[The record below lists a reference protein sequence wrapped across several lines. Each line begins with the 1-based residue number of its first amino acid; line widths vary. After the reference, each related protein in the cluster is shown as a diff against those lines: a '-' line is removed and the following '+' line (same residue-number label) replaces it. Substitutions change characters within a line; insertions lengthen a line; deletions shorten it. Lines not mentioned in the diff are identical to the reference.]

1 MIQDSW
7 RRIAGIHVEEDG
19 TIGAVWLAH
28 DKETDKVHVY
38 NAAVF
43 EREVP
48 AVIAKGISALGRWIP
63 AVCNHE
69 EMGKTLLDEG
79 CNILPD
85 IPKEDQAIAEVLSR
99 EIWERMRTKRFGLD
113 KTLKQ
118 VWLKEA
124 ESFRREDA
132 KVPLG
137 GYPLMSATRHA
148 TQFLDYAKPLS
159 RRKRYQKN
167 YPEIAVI

>member
-1 MIQDSW
+1 MPPEW
-7 RRIAGIHVEEDG
+7 RRIAGIHCEDDG
-19 TIGAVWLAH
+19 VIGAVWLAH
-28 DKETDKVHVY
+28 DKDADKVHLY

-69 EMGKTLLDEG
+69 EIGKSLLNEG

-85 IPKEDQAIAEVLSR
+85 VPKEDQAVAEVLSR
-99 EIWERMRTKRFGLD
+99 QIWERMRTKRFGLD

-124 ESFRREDA
+124 ESFKRQDA
-132 KVPLG
+132 AIPLK

-148 TQFLDYAKPLS
+148 MAMLEYARPLS
-159 RRKRYQKN
+159 LRKSTQRN
-167 YPEIAVI
+167 FPELAVI